1 MTPTMRRPP
10 RTYPSI
16 LLLPALTLCLL
27 ATRRDGR
34 CQETCRSLAEANP
47 DAVISVVTIDLRRIL
62 EPADGFP
69 AWFPSDRI
77 QKLHIP
83 TAEKVIRRELLF
95 KEGERLDP
103 DIVEETR
110 RNLRALGYF
119 RDEAMECRL
128 RDDQT
133 VEVIVHLKET
143 WSLVPIFSMR
153 GVGGRQSVTG
163 GLAEKNLFGWG
174 KSFSASYRSGL
185 DYRNVFIDESWMVS
199 YSDPNIM
206 GSRLN
211 FSTTLQKLQSGES
224 VSGVFQ
230 RPFYSLETSWAA
242 ALSGSHLKRKP
253 PLIIN
258 GTTVAEYIREDNE
271 AVLFGAVALN
281 PGAPRI
287 HRIGALYTYK
297 EKSIRDFEPLPDVS
311 AGGPPPAAPRGYT
324 ISGPGLSY
332 RGLGVHYVREERISR
347 FDRTEDF
354 NMGNDLVLTV
364 SASLEALGA
373 TRDECVFSL
382 ADTQGYRFRE
392 GHFLMGKATAYG
404 RWDGKKAEDTKVSF
418 RSDYFLRDTPLDTD
432 VFLHTLHASVSC
444 GYGVDLSSD
453 TLFSL
458 GWDTGLRGFSSG
470 SFTGNKLFLVSV
482 EDRLFVSRRF
492 FGLLALGLVP
502 FWDAGF
508 VWADGKD
515 IAASDIRHAVGVGI
529 RLGLPSCAGENIL
542 KVDLGFPVGKRYSV
556 GDCVVTLVTSTT
568 W

>member
-1 MTPTMRRPP
+1 MRRPAL
-10 RTYPSI
+10 TSPSI
-16 LLLPALTLCLL
+16 ILLPAMVLCLL
-27 ATRRDGR
+27 TTWRDGQ
-34 CQETCRSLAEANP
+34 CQEETCRSLAEANP
-47 DAVISVVTIDLRRIL
+47 DAVISRITIDLRKII

-83 TAEKVIRRELLF
+83 TAEKTIRRELLF

-128 RDDQT
+128 CQDET

-153 GVGGRQSVTG
+153 GVGGHQSVTG

-174 KSFSASYRSGL
+174 KSLSAAYRSGL
-185 DYRNVFIDESWMVS
+185 DYENVFIDESWTVS
-199 YSDPNIM
+199 YSDPNVM

-230 RPFYSLETSWAA
+230 RPFYSLETSWAG
-242 ALSGSHLKRKP
+242 ALSGSHLKRRP

-258 GTTVAEYIREDNE
+258 GTTVADYIRVDNE
-271 AVLFGAVALN
+271 AAVFAAIALN

-297 EKSIRDFEPLPDVS
+297 EKSIRDFEPLPAAS
-311 AGGPPPAAPRGYT
+311 ALGSPPPAPRGYT
-324 ISGPGLSY
+324 TSGPGLSY

-347 FDRTEDF
+347 FDRTEDL
-354 NMGNDLVLTV
+354 NMGNDLALTV

-373 TRDECVFSL
+373 SRDECVFSL
-382 ADTQGYRFRE
+382 TDSQGYRFRE
-392 GHFLMGKATAYG
+392 GHLLMGKLTAYG
-404 RWDGKKAEDTKVSF
+404 RWNGRKAEDTKLSF
-418 RSDYFLRDTPLDTD
+418 RSDYFLRDTPLDAG

-444 GYGVDLSSD
+444 GYGVGLSSD

-458 GWDTGLRGFSSG
+458 GWDTGLRGFASG

-482 EDRLFVSRRF
+482 EDRVFVSRHF
-492 FGLLALGLVP
+492 FGLLAVGLVP
-502 FWDAGF
+502 FWDAGS
-508 VWADGKD
+508 VWEEGKD
-515 IAASDIRHAVGVGI
+515 IAASDLRHDLGVGI

-542 KVDLGFPVGKRYSV
+542 KADLGFPLGKRYSL

-568 W
+568 F